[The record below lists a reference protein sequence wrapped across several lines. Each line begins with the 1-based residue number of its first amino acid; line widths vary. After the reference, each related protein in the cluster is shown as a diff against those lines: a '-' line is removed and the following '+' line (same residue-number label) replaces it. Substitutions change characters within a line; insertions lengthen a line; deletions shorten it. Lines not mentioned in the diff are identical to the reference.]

1 MSRFFVDP
9 AAVQGRYIII
19 DDKHELHH
27 MRRVLRFAPGDELDI
42 SDKTSFEYRT
52 RIESLSEDE
61 ARLLI
66 LDKQKFAR
74 EPRLKITLY
83 QGIPKGSKMDEI
95 IQRSVELGVL
105 TIAPVFMERTVV
117 VDRGN
122 FGKKLVRWQ
131 KISAE
136 AVKQCRRGLV
146 PQVSEP
152 QDFAALLD
160 ELSNYDLVVFPYENE
175 ENYTLKDLLRQEA
188 AGLRPAGAAGAGGAG
203 EPGGAGGSDG
213 SGGAAAGRAI
223 KTVAV
228 LIGPEGGFSEKEAQM
243 LADRGIAGVSLGRT
257 ILRTETA
264 GPAAIAMIM
273 YELEM

>member
-19 DDKHELHH
+19 DDRNELHH
-27 MRRVLRFAPGDELDI
+27 MRRVLRLAPGDELDI

-122 FGKKLVRWQ
+122 FGKKLARWQ

-188 AGLRPAGAAGAGGAG
+188 AGLRPAGSAGA
-203 EPGGAGGSDG
+203 DG
-213 SGGAAAGRAI
+213 VAAGRAI

>member
-19 DDKHELHH
+19 DDRNELHH
-27 MRRVLRFAPGDELDI
+27 MRRVLRLAPGDELDI

-122 FGKKLVRWQ
+122 FGKKLARWQ

-188 AGLRPAGAAGAGGAG
+188 AGRRTAGSEAGSEAGAETGADGAV
-203 EPGGAGGSDG
+203 
-213 SGGAAAGRAI
+213 AGRAI

>member
-19 DDKHELHH
+19 DDRNELHH
-27 MRRVLRFAPGDELDI
+27 MRRVLRLAPGDELDI

-122 FGKKLVRWQ
+122 FGKKLARWQ

-188 AGLRPAGAAGAGGAG
+188 AGRRTAGSEAGA
-203 EPGGAGGSDG
+203 D
-213 SGGAAAGRAI
+213 GAAAGQAI

>member
-19 DDKHELHH
+19 DDRNELHH
-27 MRRVLRFAPGDELDI
+27 MRRVLRLAPGDELDI

-152 QDFAALLD
+152 QDFTALLD

-188 AGLRPAGAAGAGGAG
+188 AG
-203 EPGGAGGSDG
+203 
-213 SGGAAAGRAI
+213 RAI

-228 LIGPEGGFSEKEAQM
+228 LIGPEGGFSGKEAQM